1 MPMMGWCIAELNAP
15 QNLPLLRKIVL
26 DLIRADKTDRAKTS
40 LRLKRKWA
48 VWDGDIRTKMQGGQ
62 FIFWANAEA
71 LAAMQLI
78 VIKILNP

>member
-48 VWDGDIRTKMQGGQ
+48 VWDGDIRTKMQGGS
-62 FIFWANAEA
+62 FYSGRMRRRW
-71 LAAMQLI
+71 LPCSL
-78 VIKILNP
+78 L